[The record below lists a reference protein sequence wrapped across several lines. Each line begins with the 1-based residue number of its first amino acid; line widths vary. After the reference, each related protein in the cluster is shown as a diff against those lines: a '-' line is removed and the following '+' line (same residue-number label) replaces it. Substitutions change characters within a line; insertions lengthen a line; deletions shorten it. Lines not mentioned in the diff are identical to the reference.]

1 MVMNG
6 ENAGSADGT
15 GTGTGSGAGA
25 GSGAG
30 SGNGL
35 GGGFVDGGA
44 PGRQTPGPAASG
56 RTVSDPAAP
65 GRPASARTVSART
78 VAAHAVSARAREGS
92 SAPVGLRE
100 RKKQLTYQAVSDAAI
115 ALFLERGF
123 DKVSVAEVAAA
134 ADISKPTL
142 FRYFPAKEDLVL
154 HRFADHED
162 ESARVVAARPAGESP
177 LDALH
182 RHFLDGLDRRD
193 PVTGL
198 CDAPEVLAFMRLLYG
213 TPALVARMYA
223 YQGRS
228 EAALADALGGGLP
241 ERLAAGQIV
250 AVLRILALDNW
261 RRIDAGESADEVR
274 VGAARAADAAFAQLR
289 TGLEA
294 PSQTDPEATSQTD
307 PEATPNG

>member
-25 GSGAG
+25 GPGAG

-35 GGGFVDGGA
+35 GDGFVDGGA
-44 PGRQTPGPAASG
+44 PGRQTSGPAASG
-56 RTVSDPAAP
+56 RTVAA
-65 GRPASARTVSART
+65 R
-78 VAAHAVSARAREGS
+78 AVSARAREGS

-241 ERLAAGQIV
+241 ARLAAGQIV

-261 RRIDAGESADEVR
+261 RRIDAGESADAVR

-289 TGLEA
+289 TGLDA
-294 PSQTDPEATSQTD
+294 AARTDPDATTD
-307 PEATPNG
+307 G